1 MVVAAEVSAPHTRSA
16 CGNPPYLSLLRCALL
31 PLFLQLRHEFPLRLS
46 LLLLSLQLRPVLPVR
61 LTLLHRALLLLLLL
75 LRSVLLLIR
84 VTQGSFGITTRDG
97 GVPAGV

>member
-1 MVVAAEVSAPHTRSA
+1 
-16 CGNPPYLSLLRCALL
+16 
-31 PLFLQLRHEFPLRLS
+31 
-46 LLLLSLQLRPVLPVR
+46 
-61 LTLLHRALLLLLLL
+61 LL